1 MSGVPPGAIRF
12 LPVAQ
17 IPTLRTGLC
26 IVLYDIRSGVTR
38 VVPLNGRGLVR
49 CAEAFGVQEKNT
61 PLIAREILRH
71 GPKILLLTRVG
82 IDCTGF
88 SVDVNRLPAPGLLLL
103 QQQGEKEKEKEGAS
117 GAVDNATMTTTPHG
131 KDKHSISIPASAS
144 ASASASAL
152 ALAAVAEVS
161 GPESEPSP
169 GRQVRVQELG
179 RKELIVDSRSY
190 RLKLARRWYKD
201 RVLNA
206 L

>member
-17 IPTLRTGLC
+17 IPILRTGLC

-49 CAEAFGVQEKNT
+49 CAEAFGVQERNT

-88 SVDVNRLPAPGLLLL
+88 SVDVNRLAPGLLLL
-103 QQQGEKEKEKEGAS
+103 QQQQQQHEKEKEGAL
-117 GAVDNATMTTTPHG
+117 GAAGDNATMSTTTHG
-131 KDKHSISIPASAS
+131 KVKHSISISTS
-144 ASASASAL
+144 L
-152 ALAAVAEVS
+152 AVAAEAP

-169 GRQVRVQELG
+169 RRQVRVQELG
-179 RKELIVDSRSY
+179 RKELKIDSRSY
-190 RLKLARRWYKD
+190 RLQLARKWYKD